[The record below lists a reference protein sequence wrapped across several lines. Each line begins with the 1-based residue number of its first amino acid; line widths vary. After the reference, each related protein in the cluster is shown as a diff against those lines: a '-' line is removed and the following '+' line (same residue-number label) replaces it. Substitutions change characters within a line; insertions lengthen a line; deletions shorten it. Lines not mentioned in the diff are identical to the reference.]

1 MEIINELEKT
11 PRGAYTGSMG
21 YINRNGNL
29 DLNILIRTFTIN
41 DRQLT
46 LRTGA
51 GIVADS
57 IAEKELEETRHKAKA
72 LLQALNISNG

>member
-1 MEIINELEKT
+1 
-11 PRGAYTGSMG
+11 MG

-41 DRQLT
+41 DRQLI